1 MSLKESLK
9 PTVSYRFKNNDK
21 TNLRRVGL
29 IPGHYNTD
37 EISTDG
43 NGKYFITHG
52 NPTALKQAGYDCDQ
66 VADDFNSAVTATS
79 RGNKDLVDITPVK
92 GRTRVVDFLNY
103 VKYSGSKVSRIRIT
117 DYSGDSSRALFNGQ
131 MEISQSSIGT
141 KGGTDYLQLSTFID
155 PRNFQTNIIEI
166 DLEEQNLLLDETTV
180 VIMEVPAG
188 ADFQIDY
195 ILG

>member
-1 MSLKESLK
+1 MSLKESLQA
-9 PTVSYRFKNNDK
+9 TVSFRYKNNDTSNQK
-21 TNLRRVGL
+21 RVAL

-43 NGKYFITHG
+43 NKYFITHG

-66 VADDFNSAVTATS
+66 VADDFNPSVTHTS
-79 RGNKDLVDITPVK
+79 RGSKDSVDIKPAK

-131 MEISQSSIGT
+131 MEISESSIGT

-166 DLEEQNLLLDETTV
+166 DLDEQNLLLDETTV
-180 VIMEVPAG
+180 VILEIPAG